1 MFSKG
6 LFFAVGATFLGPSS
20 SQSLPAGHSLSCA
33 APAWDEASVAAKDFV
48 SQLTTVEK
56 IGLVTGGYSSP
67 NLSCVGTI
75 GSIERLGFE
84 GVCYSDGPSGYSR
97 SDCVSVFPA
106 GISTAATWD
115 KDLMYRRAVALGEE
129 FRAKGAHVHLG
140 PSSGPLG
147 RHAVG
152 GRNWEGF
159 GPDPYLAGVSMN
171 ASVIGI
177 QSVGVQACSKHFI
190 ANEQETQRTS
200 TISDDGTTIEAI
212 SSDIDDRTLHELYLW
227 PFANAVKA
235 GTASI
240 MCSYNRVHGNYSCAN
255 PETISILKDELAFP
269 GYVVCDWYATHETLS
284 SANSGLDVEMP
295 GNVSAA
301 AGASYF
307 GDSLLDAVNSGLVSA
322 DRLVDM
328 ATRVLTPYFL
338 LGQDKD
344 FPSIDPSSGAA
355 FLRCQYGHQ
364 VQLPSSYPEVTARDV
379 RGNHAELIRE
389 IGAAGTVLLKN
400 INGTLPLTDELNI
413 GVFGNDAPFP
423 TIGSVFLDI
432 GTQPKGFE
440 MGTVDTGGGSG
451 TVRHTNLVSPFEAIR
466 KHVESIG
473 GRVQALFDND
483 ELADGRFRTIYPV
496 PDVCLLFLKSYAT
509 EGQDRQ
515 SAELQW
521 SATKAVE
528 NTAAMCPNTVVIIH
542 GPGVVVIPWV
552 DNENVTAILNAHY
565 PGEQTGNSIVDVLWG
580 MVEPSGRLP
589 YSIPKNESDYGPSI
603 VNLTEPITDPDAWHS
618 TFEEGQMI
626 DYRHL
631 DANDIEPQY
640 EFGIGLSY
648 TEFEMEDALE
658 IKVDAHV
665 SSIADEANGVEPGGL
680 SDLWKVVASTSIQIT
695 NSGGLAGSAVPQL
708 YVSFPIS
715 TTPEG
720 TPVKVLRGFEKV
732 HLEVGETKSVAYQ
745 LMRRDLSFWDTKK
758 KQWTIPSGTF
768 LFMVG
773 FSSKDI
779 RAQAET
785 QVIP

>member
-1 MFSKG
+1 MFSKVW
-6 LFFAVGATFLGPSS
+6 FFAAGATFLGPSL
-20 SQSLPAGHSLSCA
+20 SQSLPAGHSLS
-33 APAWDEASVAAKDFV
+33 WTEASVAAKDFV

-56 IGLVTGGYSSP
+56 IGLATGGYSSP
-67 NLSCVGTI
+67 NLPCVGTI

-97 SDCVSVFPA
+97 SDGVSVFPA

-159 GPDPYLAGVSMN
+159 GPDPYLAGVAMN

-190 ANEQETQRTS
+190 GNEQETQRTS
-200 TISDDGTTIEAI
+200 TISDNGTTIEAI
-212 SSDIDDRTLHELYLW
+212 SSDIDGRTLHELYLW
-227 PFANAVKA
+227 PFANAIKA

-240 MCSYNRVHGNYSCAN
+240 MCSYNRVNGNYSCAN
-255 PETISILKDELAFP
+255 SETISILKDELAFP
-269 GYVVCDWYATHETLS
+269 GYVVSDWYATHETLS
-284 SANSGLDVEMP
+284 SANSGLDLEMP

-307 GDSLLDAVNSGLVSA
+307 GDSLLEAVNSGLVSA
-322 DRLVDM
+322 DRLGDM

-338 LGQDKD
+338 LGQDKK
-344 FPSIDPSSGAA
+344 FPPTDPSSGAA
-355 FLRCQYGHQ
+355 FLRYQYGHQ
-364 VQLPSSYPEVTARDV
+364 VQLPLTYPEVPARDV
-379 RGNHAELIRE
+379 RGNHAELIRD
-389 IGAAGTVLLKN
+389 IGSAGTVLLKN
-400 INGTLPLTDELNI
+400 VNGTLPLTDELNV
-413 GVFGNDAPFP
+413 GVFGNDAPYP

-432 GTQPKGFE
+432 GTRPEGFE
-440 MGTVDTGGGSG
+440 MGTVDIGGGSG
-451 TVRHTNLVSPFEAIR
+451 TVRHTDLVSPFEAIR

-483 ELADGRFRTIYPV
+483 ELVDGRFRTIYPV

-528 NTAAMCPNTVVIIH
+528 NIAAVCPNTVVVIH
-542 GPGVVVIPWV
+542 GPGVVVIPWA

-565 PGEQTGNSIVDVLWG
+565 PGEQTGSSIVDVLWG

-589 YSIPKNESDYGPSI
+589 YSIPENESDYGPSI
-603 VNLTEPITDPDAWHS
+603 VNLTGPITDPDAWHS
-618 TFEEGQMI
+618 AFEEGQMI

-631 DANDIEPQY
+631 DANDIESRY
-640 EFGIGLSY
+640 EFGFGLSY
-648 TEFEMEDALE
+648 TEFDMEDALE
-658 IKVDAHV
+658 IEVDANV
-665 SSIADEANGVEPGGL
+665 SSVADEANGVEPGGL
-680 SDLWKVVASTSIQIT
+680 SDLWKVVASTSIQVT
-695 NSGGLAGSAVPQL
+695 NSGDLAGSAVPQL

-732 HLEVGETKSVAYQ
+732 HLEVGETRSVAFQ
-745 LMRRDLSFWDTKK
+745 LMRRDLSFWDTEK
-758 KQWTIPSGTF
+758 KQWVIPSGTF
-768 LFMVG
+768 RFMVG

-779 RAQAET
+779 RAQAEA
-785 QVIP
+785 QVIS

>member
-1 MFSKG
+1 MRG
-6 LFFAVGATFLGPSS
+6 
-20 SQSLPAGHSLSCA
+20 
-33 APAWDEASVAAKDFV
+33 
-48 SQLTTVEK
+48 
-56 IGLVTGGYSSP
+56 
-67 NLSCVGTI
+67 
-75 GSIERLGFE
+75 
-84 GVCYSDGPSGYSR
+84 GYSR
-97 SDCVSVFPA
+97 SDGVSVFPA

-147 RHAVG
+147 RHATG

-159 GPDPYLAGVSMN
+159 GPDPYLAGVAMN

-190 ANEQETQRTS
+190 GNEQETQRTS
-200 TISDDGTTIEAI
+200 TISDNGTTIEAI

-240 MCSYNRVHGNYSCAN
+240 MCSYNRVNGNYSCAN

-269 GYVVCDWYATHETLS
+269 GYVVSDWYATHETLS
-284 SANSGLDVEMP
+284 SANSGLDLEMP
-295 GNVSAA
+295 GNASAA
-301 AGASYF
+301 AGTSYF
-307 GDSLLDAVNSGLVSA
+307 GDSLLDAVNGGLVSA
-322 DRLVDM
+322 DRLNDM

-344 FPSIDPSSGAA
+344 FPSIDPSSAAA
-355 FLRCQYGHQ
+355 FLRYQYGHQ

-400 INGTLPLTDELNI
+400 VNGALPLTDELNI
-413 GVFGNDAPFP
+413 GVFGNDAPYP

-432 GTQPKGFE
+432 GTQPEGFE
-440 MGTVDTGGGSG
+440 MGTVDIGGGSG

-466 KHVESIG
+466 KHVESTG

-515 SAELQW
+515 SAGLQW

-542 GPGVVVIPWV
+542 GPGVVVIPWA
-552 DNENVTAILNAHY
+552 DNENITAILNAHY

-580 MVEPSGRLP
+580 AVEPSGRLP
-589 YSIPKNESDYGPSI
+589 YSIPKNESDYGPAI
-603 VNLTEPITDPDAWHS
+603 VNLMEPTTDPDAWHS
-618 TFEEGQMI
+618 LFEERQMI

-640 EFGIGLSY
+640 EFGFGLSY
-648 TEFEMEDALE
+648 TEFEMGGILE
-658 IKVDAHV
+658 IKVDANI
-665 SSIADEANGVEPGGL
+665 SSLADEANGVEPGGL
-680 SDLWKVVASTSIQIT
+680 SDLWKVVASTSIQVT

-708 YVSFPIS
+708 YVSFPSS

-720 TPVKVLRGFEKV
+720 TPVKVLRGFEKI
-732 HLEVGETKSVAYQ
+732 HLEVGETKSVVFQ
-745 LMRRDLSFWDTKK
+745 LMRRDLSFWDTEK
-758 KQWTIPSGTF
+758 KQWTIPSGMF
-768 LFMVG
+768 RFMAG
-773 FSSKDI
+773 FSSKNI
-779 RAQAET
+779 IAQAKA
-785 QVIP
+785 QVTS

>member
-6 LFFAVGATFLGPSS
+6 LFFAVGVTFLGPSS
-20 SQSLPAGHSLSCA
+20 SQSLPAGHSLS
-33 APAWDEASVAAKDFV
+33 WDEASVAAKDFV

-67 NLSCVGTI
+67 NLPCVGTI

-97 SDCVSVFPA
+97 SDGVSVFPA

-115 KDLMYRRAVALGEE
+115 KDMMYRRAVALGEE
-129 FRAKGAHVHLG
+129 FRAKGAHVYLG

-159 GPDPYLAGVSMN
+159 GPDPYLAGVAMN

-190 ANEQETQRTS
+190 ANEQEGQRTS

-240 MCSYNRVHGNYSCAN
+240 MCSYNRVNGNYSCAN
-255 PETISILKDELAFP
+255 PETISILKGELAFP
-269 GYVVCDWYATHETLS
+269 GYVVSDWYATHETLS
-284 SANSGLDVEMP
+284 SANSGLDLEMP
-295 GNVSAA
+295 GNASAA

-307 GDSLLDAVNSGLVSA
+307 GDLLLDAVNSGLVSA
-322 DRLVDM
+322 DRLDDM
-328 ATRVLTPYFL
+328 ATRVLTPHFL

-355 FLRCQYGHQ
+355 FLRYQYGHQ

-400 INGTLPLTDELNI
+400 INGTLPLTDKLNI

-432 GTQPKGFE
+432 GTQPEGFE
-440 MGTVDTGGGSG
+440 MGTVDIGGGSG

-542 GPGVVVIPWV
+542 GPGVVVIPWA

-640 EFGIGLSY
+640 EFGFGLSY

-658 IKVDAHV
+658 IKVDANV

-680 SDLWKVVASTSIQIT
+680 SDLWKVVVSSSIQVT

-732 HLEVGETKSVAYQ
+732 HIEVGETKSVAFQ

-768 LFMVG
+768 RFMVG

-785 QVIP
+785 QVIS